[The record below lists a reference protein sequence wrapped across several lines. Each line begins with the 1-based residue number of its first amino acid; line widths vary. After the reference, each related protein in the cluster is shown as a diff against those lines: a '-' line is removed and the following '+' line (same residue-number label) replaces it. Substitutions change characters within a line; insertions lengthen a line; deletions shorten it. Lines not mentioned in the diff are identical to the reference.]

1 MKCLVSNNFS
11 HTEFL
16 DQHFETALGILMI
29 NFLLIFTTINKIGK
43 SAFSDLI
50 KEFSSPNCPPLPQVG
65 KTQKNLELNN
75 SHSQKTIN
83 AMQHKKKYC
92 IIHTVFNTHELQKH
106 QSEY

>member
-1 MKCLVSNNFS
+1 M
-11 HTEFL
+11 EFL